1 LLWFDRT
8 EVQPVCIEILEI
20 DVSKREDR
28 EARIDRP
35 KYQWIAYRLVLH
47 QKQDVSKNGG
57 ATALPNGRPNRMKA
71 LANREDRGALRR

>member
-1 LLWFDRT
+1 LHLLWFDQT

-35 KYQWIAYRLVLH
+35 KYQW
-47 QKQDVSKNGG
+47 G
-57 ATALPNGRPNRMKA
+57 
-71 LANREDRGALRR
+71 